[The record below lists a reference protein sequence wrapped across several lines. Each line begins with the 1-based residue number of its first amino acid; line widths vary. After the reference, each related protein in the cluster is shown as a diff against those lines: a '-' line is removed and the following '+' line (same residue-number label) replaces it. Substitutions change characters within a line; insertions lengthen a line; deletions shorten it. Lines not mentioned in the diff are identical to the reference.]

1 MRLNSDPISSIPTDA
16 VLRGIVIP
24 DVVACWVVV
33 ARVVVV
39 VDVRRFGF
47 CRVGLI
53 SIFLG

>member
-33 ARVVVV
+33 ARVVVA